1 MRPYS
6 YFCSSCLHW
15 AVRVFQ
21 VCSMAVSCRKAPV
34 QQQQVCIRSARPLVP
49 PLPAG
54 LQSPI
59 PRPKDA
65 LLGLKH
71 LVARSSLLVPEGPAQ
86 LLPGSTWSQGR
97 GGERKGGEA
106 FPAGS
111 TGRGSP
117 SHNTLSII
125 AHPHPARPGAP
136 PAGHC
141 THVLS
146 AIRRQRYLGGATR
159 SSGPQY
165 TSVPCPA
172 PRTAAAHADISAA
185 RHGSTAH
192 PHDRLLHAA
201 LTILCARQACAEPPG
216 QHRPVRSFVEAER
229 NRDVNNKRDFSLS
242 DALFALMGAGTAPP
256 ALREDGLLGKG

>member
-21 VCSMAVSCRKAPV
+21 VCSMVVSCRKAPV

-117 SHNTLSII
+117 SPNTLSII
-125 AHPHPARPGAP
+125 AHPHPARRGAP
-136 PAGHC
+136 PRWALH
-141 THVLS
+141 
-146 AIRRQRYLGGATR
+146 TR
-159 SSGPQY
+159 
-165 TSVPCPA
+165 
-172 PRTAAAHADISAA
+172 
-185 RHGSTAH
+185 
-192 PHDRLLHAA
+192 
-201 LTILCARQACAEPPG
+201 
-216 QHRPVRSFVEAER
+216 
-229 NRDVNNKRDFSLS
+229 
-242 DALFALMGAGTAPP
+242 
-256 ALREDGLLGKG
+256 ALRHKETTLFGGCHPQLRAPVHVCAVPSATHSRRARRHLRSPAREHSSTP